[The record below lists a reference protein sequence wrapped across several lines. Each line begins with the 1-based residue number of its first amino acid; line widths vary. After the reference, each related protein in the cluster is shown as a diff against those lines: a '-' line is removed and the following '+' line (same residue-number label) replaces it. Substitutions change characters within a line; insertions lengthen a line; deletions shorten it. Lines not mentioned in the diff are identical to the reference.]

1 MEDITISTG
10 DIKMDYDAV
19 DIITATRAISIAV
32 AGPRRGKEQ
41 IRFLSELNSELKNAA
56 KAKNCDG
63 VIWINYNFDWDG
75 TTQVVTAYGTGVK
88 IK

>member
-1 MEDITISTG
+1 MTDIILSTG
-10 DIKMDYDAV
+10 DIKKDYDVV

-41 IRFLSELNSELKNAA
+41 IRFLSELNTELKKAA
-56 KAKNCDG
+56 KENNCDG
-63 VIWINYNFDWDG
+63 VISVNYNFDWDG

-88 IK
+88 FR